1 MIRREAEKAVLR
13 LAEQFPVVAITG
25 PRQSGKTTLA
35 RQLFSDKRYISFDDK
50 NMRELARSN
59 PVDFLM
65 AFPEGAVIDEG
76 QKVPEIFDAI
86 KYHVDNR
93 EMEPGSF
100 ILTGSSQFR
109 LKKGIKES
117 LSGRIGQLEL
127 LPFTISE
134 LKANKLLKQ
143 DAYEQALSGFYPPFY
158 DSKKHYYPE
167 DWFENYIDTCLEMDI
182 SEQINISNLSSFRK
196 FVQIC
201 ALYSGQMLNME
212 SIAKAVEISASTIRS
227 WISILQASYIIY
239 LLEPDTNSLGKNLV
253 KTPKLYFTDCGLLC
267 HLLRIEDK
275 SDLILSRYKGA
286 VIETMAVSELMKNR
300 TNAGRKGNLTYYR
313 DVNGFEIDTIADW
326 KKTFAIEIK
335 SDAMNESKL
344 SKNVRKYIEQRGGDT
359 QGAVFYLGSESM
371 RINDI
376 DYVSWRDWS
385 ELNKAKGKESL

>member
-86 KYHVDNR
+86 KYHVDNK

-300 TNAGRKGNLTYYR
+300 TNAGKKGNLTYYR

-326 KKTFAIEIK
+326 EKTFAIEIK

>member
-86 KYHVDNR
+86 KYHVDNK

-134 LKANKLLKQ
+134 LKANELLKQ

-167 DWFENYIDTCLEMDI
+167 DWFENYIDTYLKMDI

-239 LLEPDTNSLGKNLV
+239 LLEPDTKSLGKNLV

-275 SDLILSRYKGA
+275 SDLILSRHKGA